1 MFGHVETACL
11 FVGVR
16 SFCGYQSG
24 AQTEVLQKKLSK
36 LMLGGS
42 DVVAITSLWPAAPGS
57 EDPFGATICS
67 RDARSY
73 RVDVTMTRSFNSYG
87 VTLAVTGAS
96 LT

>member
-1 MFGHVETACL
+1 MCFHAVSDMFGHVETACL

-67 RDARSY
+67 RDARS
-73 RVDVTMTRSFNSYG
+73 
-87 VTLAVTGAS
+87 
-96 LT
+96 